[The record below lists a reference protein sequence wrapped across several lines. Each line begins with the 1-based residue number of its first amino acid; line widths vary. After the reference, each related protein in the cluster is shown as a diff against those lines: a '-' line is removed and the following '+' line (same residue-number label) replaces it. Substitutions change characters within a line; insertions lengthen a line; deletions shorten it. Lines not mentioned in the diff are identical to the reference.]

1 MSRGGAVSTL
11 VTAAEFSVL
20 DGMVGGLGLTR
31 FGSGEV
37 GADILLC
44 TECEV

>member
-1 MSRGGAVSTL
+1 MRRGGAASIL

-31 FGSGEV
+31 FGSGED
-37 GADILLC
+37 GADIILC